1 MNQSWFVELYDICNN
16 DSFRRKIVLAD
27 RFDQAEQWL
36 SRMTR
41 ECGPLLGVET
51 ETLQSLVVKLAKPEL
66 KKRGRKL
73 LDNSQTYW
81 IIQNMMV
88 ELADRLDH
96 YLPIEMVTPGI
107 VESFHNAIGEL
118 RLAGIRSSDLSVS
131 SFNHTNKGIYIIELL
146 TLYEQWLEQ
155 NGCTDF
161 AGLLGYLP
169 DAARHARNGLFIIRE
184 VEGLHPVET
193 DMLKRIAGSGL
204 VVLRQEASFPVS
216 LEKNGKLDVHFFSAA
231 GTLAEVRETF
241 RRICRQNTSFDQ
253 TEIMVYDYEA
263 YSSAIYTLS
272 QTLGIPCT
280 FSKGLPVSSTNA
292 GKAALAYLEWLESNY
307 DVECLLKALRHDY
320 ITFRRFDDSVTT
332 THLIRSLEQSGVGWG
347 RQRFSMLEAAAAV
360 EVEVEQ
366 TGKETGAF
374 RLLDQA
380 FSGLFQAL
388 PDSAQET
395 WTPLTVLRGLLD
407 FLEKCVIPSNEVD
420 VAVITDIR
428 NQVKQL
434 DSVSPRALSNESAV
448 RHIKNM
454 IASLRI
460 HSEGPTSGHLHVS
473 SLQDGGES
481 GRDFTYI
488 LGMSNEAWSIE
499 PRQDPVLLDEER
511 RRLGHLPLSNQ
522 RAELAIQERA
532 ARLGMLSGS
541 VTLSFSSYDPAE
553 QKETSPAFELLQA
566 ARIVTGNPHMDL
578 TGLEHFLGKP
588 AGYMAGSSEDGH
600 LLDGTDRWLNRFIVG
615 GRVQDGLGPL
625 QQAFHFAAGMER
637 ADKQTGMALLSEY
650 EGVLQTDV
658 FAIRYRN
665 NPEMHLSVTQLEKYA
680 ECPKRF
686 FFSSVLKIREKETTE
701 FDRTRWLDA
710 AGRGSLLHRI
720 FYLYLEEIVRKSVAR
735 DSLVHHEQR
744 LQEIIEHTI
753 NEYAAIVP
761 PPSPHIF
768 AKECE
773 SIRRDV
779 AVFYKEEL
787 KRQGRPRFFE
797 LELTIDG
804 ESMEVTLD
812 KGLVVR
818 LKGFVDR
825 VDEVA
830 PHRYKIM
837 DYKTGS
843 PAKYDEHEYF
853 SQGTQL
859 QHALYA
865 VAVEQWLRR
874 TGIDPH
880 ALVVESSYYFPTE
893 RGKGEEVSRVQNRK
907 AELSELVSHLLASM
921 ESGLFPATTESNR
934 CAYCDYRVVCS
945 DESGR
950 TKAKWELAE
959 NDALLQHL
967 KEVERFA

>member
-1 MNQSWFVELYDICNN
+1 MNPSWFVELYKLCNN
-16 DSFRRKIVLAD
+16 DPFQRKILLAD
-27 RFDQAEQWL
+27 QFDQAEQRL
-36 SRMTR
+36 LRTTR

-51 ETLQSLVVKLAKPEL
+51 ETLESLVVKHTKQEL
-66 KKRGRKL
+66 KKRGHKL

-81 IIQNMMV
+81 IIQNIMI
-88 ELADRLDH
+88 ELTDRLDH
-96 YLPIEMVTPGI
+96 YLPIEMVTQGI
-107 VESFHNAIGEL
+107 VYSFHNAIGEL
-118 RLAGIRSSDLSVS
+118 RLAGIRSSDLLVS
-131 SFNHTNKGIYIIELL
+131 SFNDAKKGIYFIELL
-146 TLYEQWLEQ
+146 TLYEQWLLQ
-155 NGCTDF
+155 NGCVDF
-161 AGLLGYLP
+161 AGLLEYLP
-169 DAARHARNGLFIIRE
+169 ASVDHARNDLFITRD
-184 VEGLHPVET
+184 VKRLSPVEME
-193 DMLKRIAGSGL
+193 MLKRIAESGL
-204 VVLRQEASFPVS
+204 VVLGQEASFPAS
-216 LEKNGKLDVHFFSAA
+216 LENAGKADVQFFRAA

-241 RRICRQNTSFDQ
+241 RRICRQSISFDQ
-253 TEIMVYDYEA
+253 TEVIVSDYEA
-263 YSSAIYTLS
+263 YSSTIYTLS

-280 FSKGLPVSSTNA
+280 FSKGLPVSVTKA

-320 ITFRRFDDSVTT
+320 ISFRRFDDSVTT
-332 THLIRSLEQSGVGWG
+332 THLVRSLEQSGVGWG

-360 EVEVEQ
+360 EVEE
-366 TGKETGAF
+366 TGEETGAY
-374 RLLDQA
+374 RLLDRT
-380 FSGLFQAL
+380 FSGLFQTL
-388 PDSAQET
+388 PDSDQET

-407 FLEKCVIPSNEVD
+407 FLEKCVIPSNKTEM
-420 VAVITDIR
+420 AVIADIR
-428 NQVKQL
+428 NQMKQL
-434 DSVSPRALSNESAV
+434 EFVSPRALSNENAV
-448 RHIKNM
+448 RHVKSM
-454 IASLRI
+454 MTSLRI
-460 HSEGPTSGHLHVS
+460 QSEGPAYGKLHVS

-481 GRDFTYI
+481 GRSHTHI
-488 LGMSNEAWSIE
+488 VGMSNEAWSME

-522 RAELAIQERA
+522 KAELAIQERA

-588 AGYMAGSSEDGH
+588 IGYMAGSSEDEQ

-615 GRVQDGLGPL
+615 GRVKGSLGSL
-625 QQAFHFAAGMER
+625 QKAFHFAAGMER
-637 ADKQTGMALLSEY
+637 VDKQTGTALLSEF

-686 FFSSVLKIREKETTE
+686 FFSSVLKIREKETSE

-710 AGRGSLLHRI
+710 TGRGSLLHRI

-744 LQEIIEHTI
+744 LQEITEHTI
-753 NEYAAIVP
+753 IEYAAIVP

-804 ESMEVTLD
+804 EPMEVTLD

-830 PHRYKIM
+830 PYRYKIM

-865 VAVEQWLRR
+865 VAVEQWLQR
-874 TGIDPH
+874 TGIDPQ
-880 ALVVESSYYFPTE
+880 ALVVESAYYFPTE